1 MSREAVPNVSV
12 AANIWVDVT
21 NPEHD
26 PGPFAPLSVIPG
38 DLRVNLL
45 GTRDV
50 RALQLAL
57 TPKQAAEYRYCRFFA
72 PHGQSGTTF
81 DA

>member
-1 MSREAVPNVSV
+1 MSKEESSNVSV
-12 AANIWVDVT
+12 AANIWADVT
-21 NPEHD
+21 DPEHD
-26 PGPFAPLSVIPG
+26 PGVFAPLSVLPG

-50 RALQLAL
+50 RALRLAL
-57 TPKQAAEYRYCRFFA
+57 TPKQSAEYRYCRFFA

-81 DA
+81 ET